1 MLRHAPHRHAFSTL
15 CRLSGV
21 TFVLNPDTL
30 APTKTAS
37 SFSVGPMRHWTS
49 PWADQCVPSG
59 ASCDVSASTPVA
71 GHWSRSRWQIA
82 RRGLRCR
89 PRLHGVRD
97 ERKPWIGG
105 KLEALVRQ
113 GDVADQWVV
122 HPLGP
127 RPVEAHIV
135 ARPRDAAPHQISL
148 VVSNGND
155 GVLGY
160 TLESARG

>member
-1 MLRHAPHRHAFSTL
+1 MRIRPRPGNNA
-15 CRLSGV
+15 
-21 TFVLNPDTL
+21 L
-30 APTKTAS
+30 A
-37 SFSVGPMRHWTS
+37 V
-49 PWADQCVPSG
+49 D
-59 ASCDVSASTPVA
+59 
-71 GHWSRSRWQIA
+71 A
-82 RRGLRCR
+82 RPCQTIPGRRQARDLAERGLRCR
-89 PRLHGVRD
+89 PRLRGVRD
-97 ERKPWIGG
+97 ERKPCIGG

-113 GDVADQWVV
+113 GDVVDHWVV

-127 RPVEAHIV
+127 RPLEAHIV

>member
-1 MLRHAPHRHAFSTL
+1 MPYPVWMAV
-15 CRLSGV
+15 GV
-21 TFVLNPDTL
+21 PEYV
-30 APTKTAS
+30 
-37 SFSVGPMRHWTS
+37 VVMY
-49 PWADQCVPSG
+49 
-59 ASCDVSASTPVA
+59 
-71 GHWSRSRWQIA
+71 
-82 RRGLRCR
+82 
-89 PRLHGVRD
+89 

-113 GDVADQWVV
+113 GDVVDQWVV

-127 RPVEAHIV
+127 RPLEAHIV
-135 ARPRDAAPHQISL
+135 ARPRDAAPRQISL